1 MSSAM
6 AVEHPVSTA
15 IAPIFHGAMPSRE
28 TLCSIRETAMSVL
41 SAALTAAAISWSS
54 TVPAARTMWWLPA
67 RKDLLPLA
75 DPFTTVNSVRGCLEY
90 LFWDSPCL
98 F

>member
-6 AVEHPVSTA
+6 AVERPVSTA

-41 SAALTAAAISWSS
+41 SVDLTETAMCLSS
-54 TVPAARTMWWLPA
+54 TAPAGTTMWL
-67 RKDLLPLA
+67 
-75 DPFTTVNSVRGCLEY
+75 
-90 LFWDSPCL
+90 
-98 F
+98 